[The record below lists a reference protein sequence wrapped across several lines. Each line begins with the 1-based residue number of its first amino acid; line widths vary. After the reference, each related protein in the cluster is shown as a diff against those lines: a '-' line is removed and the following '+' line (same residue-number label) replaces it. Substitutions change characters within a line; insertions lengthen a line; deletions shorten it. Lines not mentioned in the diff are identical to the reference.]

1 MFTQILT
8 ISHYFGFFQQ
18 RKAQTIIEKIQER
31 CLKLLY
37 NNTTETYLLV
47 KNFQFSMEIKRLKTL
62 AMI

>member
-1 MFTQILT
+1 MIVNPDKF
-8 ISHYFGFFQQ
+8 
-18 RKAQTIIEKIQER
+18 KAQTIIEKIQER